1 MGKNSRMSG
10 RAAIVAAA
18 ICVATAPSPSL
29 FAETH
34 ALQPYAYVESFG
46 HNAVDTGYYAK
57 KDTKFIADFEFVSTA
72 DGVIFGAYH
81 DSNINVNALY
91 RNSSGNITW
100 TINGP
105 WWWSTWSPGNTTVPA
120 EAGRRITAT
129 VNGTGNTASM
139 YYHDDGTT
147 CTSVADSGKA
157 FTTEDST
164 VPTLLFQWI
173 SLTHNNTFVKLYSFE
188 ADNDC
193 SSGVPTLFF
202 APTVDAEGNAGFTN
216 IVAGTFHGE
225 TNTSAA
231 TAMAFTD
238 GIGSANDYKYEDGT
252 FYAKFYAYAADTDMG
267 GVKFGDDAA
276 SGATSAWIARS
287 GNATLT
293 AEPAAGS
300 AFAGWTG
307 DTWAITGGSAGDATI
322 TVANDR
328 AAQLLA
334 NFTSDPVLK
343 LGADA
348 SAVWGEADWQA
359 GGESASAPTSGDA
372 VIVLSGDATLSLD
385 GDVALGTLR
394 ILGSGTLT
402 IARGSHSYSAASIIA
417 DSKTKQLVTLSDGK
431 IVFEYNG
438 SGAIMEL
445 RMNPDPGETLTLDDG
460 KLNFAAGA
468 KIVPGQGG
476 DAGGNSVIIGGF
488 TAAGALEFD
497 GVTNMTWTSSSDL
510 TATPQTLFTNTKL
523 DEIVPILSYGRVGSG
538 TTIQETSYY
547 LYHPY
552 FIERDGD
559 TMRFEMQ
566 QYDGSSHT
574 KAFFMELAQSGDNIT
589 GRRLCGG
596 YFKNQ
601 NKLGTRMFKYENGVA
616 SQLSGVTSDKDL
628 YYFPRVL
635 RIGPRSGSRSKL
647 TFDID
652 GTQTLPAVSGK
663 GVELTFDTN
672 ARGESTEV
680 FKSGNLAKNDNWQTL
695 TTEYLLSEIVLR
707 SGYLQGT
714 YCGEVPVVAFGWTN
728 DNSTAGCQLQYLTN
742 TYMRAVDVVLRQGDG
757 KVEIKRV
764 KALYISKGY
773 ALNGVDFTS
782 IYGNRYLLES
792 DTSYNSAN
800 LTASRQSPLW
810 VSTKAPTATVNA
822 NGANT
827 MTDSAYVVKG
837 DEAHPIEFNAA
848 NANALPDKTTDCY
861 GNTDLNLTAGGAYN
875 NGIRGARITMHPGS
889 TLYSKASWTFHNTAQ
904 TVVIDGTTLNLDNN
918 SKYIND
924 LVLTN
929 GSVVTRGNAT
939 RAGYG
944 KNPTWR
950 VVGEGVSTCDSSV
963 SIVAGSK
970 GENGT
975 KRTLTIDVADTV
987 AGEASDFI
995 MSGDITND
1003 SGYPNGVF
1011 AKSGPGTMEMLGTIT
1026 AGNNPVRVTAGTL
1039 LLGTNDAV
1047 AATVPFSLEGG
1058 TLACAAG
1065 TVNTMGAVSVTTNS
1079 TLAVGAGASL
1089 TMANISVADGQTL
1102 EIECADGTG
1111 AKAVKVTAA
1120 LDDATRARIRLNGRR
1135 PRQTSDGY
1143 LAIGGFMMIVR

>member
-1 MGKNSRMSG
+1 M
-10 RAAIVAAA
+10 
-18 ICVATAPSPSL
+18 
-29 FAETH
+29 
-34 ALQPYAYVESFG
+34 
-46 HNAVDTGYYAK
+46 
-57 KDTKFIADFEFVSTA
+57 
-72 DGVIFGAYH
+72 
-81 DSNINVNALY
+81 
-91 RNSSGNITW
+91 
-100 TINGP
+100 
-105 WWWSTWSPGNTTVPA
+105 
-120 EAGRRITAT
+120 
-129 VNGTGNTASM
+129 
-139 YYHDDGTT
+139 
-147 CTSVADSGKA
+147 
-157 FTTEDST
+157 
-164 VPTLLFQWI
+164 
-173 SLTHNNTFVKLYSFE
+173 
-188 ADNDC
+188 
-193 SSGVPTLFF
+193 
-202 APTVDAEGNAGFTN
+202 
-216 IVAGTFHGE
+216 
-225 TNTSAA
+225 
-231 TAMAFTD
+231 
-238 GIGSANDYKYEDGT
+238 
-252 FYAKFYAYAADTDMG
+252 
-267 GVKFGDDAA
+267 
-276 SGATSAWIARS
+276 
-287 GNATLT
+287 
-293 AEPAAGS
+293 
-300 AFAGWTG
+300 
-307 DTWAITGGSAGDATI
+307 
-322 TVANDR
+322 
-328 AAQLLA
+328 
-334 NFTSDPVLK
+334 
-343 LGADA
+343 
-348 SAVWGEADWQA
+348 
-359 GGESASAPTSGDA
+359 
-372 VIVLSGDATLSLD
+372 
-385 GDVALGTLR
+385 ALGTLR

-468 KIVPGQGG
+468 KIIPGQGG
-476 DAGGNSVIIGGF
+476 DTGGSSVIIGGF

-497 GVTNMTWTSSSDL
+497 GVTNMTWTSSSFL
-510 TATPQTLFTNTKL
+510 NTTPETLFTNVRL
-523 DEIVPILSYGRVGSG
+523 DDIVPVLTYGKVGTSTSISYTDG
-538 TTIQETSYY
+538 Y
-547 LYHPY
+547 LYRAY
-552 FIERDGD
+552 NIERDDD
-559 TMRFEMQ
+559 TMRFEFQ
-566 QYDGSSHT
+566 KWDGTHT
-574 KAFFMELAQSGDNIT
+574 KGFYMEFKQVGNNIT
-589 GRRLCGG
+589 GRKLISG

-601 NKLGTRMFKYENGVA
+601 NKLGTRMFKYENGTA
-616 SQLSGVTSDKDL
+616 SLLSGVTSAS
-628 YYFPRVL
+628 YYQPKRID
-635 RIGPRSGSRSKL
+635 IGPRSGSRSKL
-647 TFDID
+647 TFALA
-652 GTQTLPAVSGK
+652 GAQTLPAVSGK
-663 GVELTFDTN
+663 GVELTFDAN
-672 ARGESTEV
+672 GRGEPEEE
-680 FKSGNLAKNDNWQTL
+680 FKSGILANNTDWQTL
-695 TTEYLLSEIVLR
+695 TTEYELNDIEIR
-707 SGYLQGT
+707 SGRLYGT
-714 YCGEVPVVAFGWTN
+714 YLSATYPEGVDAIAFGWTN
-728 DNSTAGCQLQYLTN
+728 NNEYAGCQMQQLEGNLIRTVDLEFHQNGDKVEVRWVRSVYTRTSASSFYGKKYLTTAN
-742 TYMRAVDVVLRQGDG
+742 SGVTSVGSTQIRA
-757 KVEIKRV
+757 
-764 KALYISKGY
+764 Y
-773 ALNGVDFTS
+773 
-782 IYGNRYLLES
+782 
-792 DTSYNSAN
+792 
-800 LTASRQSPLW
+800 W
-810 VSTKAPTATVNA
+810 VSTKQPVVTVNA
-822 NGANT
+822 SGANT

-837 DEAHPIEFNAA
+837 DEAHPIVFNVA

-861 GNTDLNLTAGGAYN
+861 GNTELNLTVGGAYN